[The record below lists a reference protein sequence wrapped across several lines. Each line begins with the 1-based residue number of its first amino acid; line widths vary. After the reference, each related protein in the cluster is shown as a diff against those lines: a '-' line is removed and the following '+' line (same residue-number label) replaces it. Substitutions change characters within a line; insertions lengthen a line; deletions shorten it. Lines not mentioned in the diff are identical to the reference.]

1 MGDEIQEITA
11 ILIEELHTKYSY
23 APHEV
28 DKAQVIRR
36 YDRLSKASCRAL
48 TMLQVAQ
55 PRISE
60 LEKENAELKAI
71 LMKVLQEK
79 ILVERLI

>member
-11 ILIEELHTKYSY
+11 ILIDELHNKYSY
-23 APHEV
+23 AAHEV

-48 TMLQVAQ
+48 TMLEVVH
-55 PRISE
+55 PRIEE

-71 LMKVLQEK
+71 LLKVLEEK
-79 ILVERLI
+79 ILVERLL